1 MQHDND
7 DLVDVHAVVVVVVV
21 VVVLHDLSHGSLPAA
36 TRRHQKLV
44 LGRPY
49 ARGTRWLWGRGG
61 QHIHVLKE
69 ERDVVIGLDGRA
81 QVEQFLMLLSQP
93 SLFRMTAHDTNYDDD

>member
-36 TRRHQKLV
+36 
-44 LGRPY
+44 
-49 ARGTRWLWGRGG
+49 
-61 QHIHVLKE
+61 HVDIK
-69 ERDVVIGLDGRA
+69 
-81 QVEQFLMLLSQP
+81 
-93 SLFRMTAHDTNYDDD
+93 N

>member
-49 ARGTRWLWGRGG
+49 ARGTDGFEGEG

-81 QVEQFLMLLSQP
+81 QVEQFLMLLSQS